1 MALVA
6 VVATV
11 GLGTTGAVAA
21 EKKVE
26 TKAKSAV
33 TTVTVSVGDTA
44 GVDGEMTMTVSPET
58 VPAGKVKFVVTNE
71 GTILHEFVV
80 LKLKG
85 STTFDELAVN
95 PKTDEV
101 SESTNVGEIGNLPKG
116 KTKSKTL
123 KLKAGNYALVCN
135 IAKHYAL
142 GMRAGL
148 TVTAKEPT
156 PVTTVDVAV
165 GDTAG
170 VDGPMTMTVSPETAP
185 AGKVK
190 FVVTNEG
197 TILHEFVVLKLKGST
212 TFDELAVN
220 PKTDEVSESTN
231 VGEIGNLPKGKTKSK
246 TLKLKAG
253 NYALVCNIAKH
264 YGLGMR
270 SAFTVT

>member
-1 MALVA
+1 VALVA

-44 GVDGEMTMTVSPET
+44 GVDGPMTMDVSPET
-58 VPAGKVKFVVTNE
+58 VPAGKVKFVVTND

-85 STTFDELAVN
+85 STKFDELAVN

-101 SESTNVGEIGNLPKG
+101 SESSTVGEVG
-116 KTKSKTL
+116 
-123 KLKAGNYALVCN
+123 
-135 IAKHYAL
+135 H
-142 GMRAGL
+142 
-148 TVTAKEPT
+148 
-156 PVTTVDVAV
+156 VA
-165 GDTAG
+165 
-170 VDGPMTMTVSPETAP
+170 
-185 AGKVK
+185 
-190 FVVTNEG
+190 
-197 TILHEFVVLKLKGST
+197 
-212 TFDELAVN
+212 
-220 PKTDEVSESTN
+220 
-231 VGEIGNLPKGKTKSK
+231 KGKTKSK